1 LSDVKKVPPRPATGA
16 PPSNFQLRVLL
27 IGDGARHVDL
37 IRDELKRQGHEVVG
51 VVNSATLIHD
61 IVLRL
66 KPDVVIVDSESP
78 TRDTLENLAVLSS
91 TSPRP
96 VVVFSQ
102 DAAQDTMRRALNAGV
117 SAYVID
123 GLKPERLTPVLQV
136 AIARFEQDNALRA
149 QLAQAQNQVSDS
161 KLVERAKGLLM
172 QSGGMNEDQAHKHLR
187 RLAMDRGMRLADI
200 AKQVID
206 AHGLLHPKG

>member
-1 LSDVKKVPPRPATGA
+1 MKKSTPRPNSVTTE
-16 PPSNFQLRVLL
+16 PPAQTSQLRVLL

-136 AIARFEQDNALRA
+136 AIARFEQDNALRT
-149 QLAQAQNQVSDS
+149 QLAHVQNQVSDS
-161 KLVERAKGLLM
+161 KLIERAKALLM
-172 QSGGMNEDQAHKHLR
+172 QGGSMNEDQAHKHLR
-187 RLAMDRGMRLADI
+187 RLAMDRGRRLAEI

-206 AHGLLHPKG
+206 AHSLLHPKA

>member
-1 LSDVKKVPPRPATGA
+1 M
-16 PPSNFQLRVLL
+16 LL

-66 KPDVVIVDSESP
+66 QPDVVIVDSESP

-91 TSPRP
+91 TTPRP
-96 VVVFSQ
+96 VVVFSEDASQ
-102 DAAQDTMRRALNAGV
+102 DPMRRALKAGV

-136 AIARFEQDNALRA
+136 AIARFEQDHALRA
-149 QLAQAQNQVSDS
+149 QLAEVQNQVSDS
-161 KLVERAKGLLM
+161 KLIERAKAMLM
-172 QSGGMNEDQAHKHLR
+172 LSSSMNEDQAHKHLR
-187 RLAMDRGMRLADI
+187 RLAMDRGQRMVDM
-200 AKQVID
+200 AKQLID
-206 AHGLLHPKG
+206 AHDLLYPKA

>member
-1 LSDVKKVPPRPATGA
+1 VRKNPTPPQPAA
-16 PPSNFQLRVLL
+16 PPTLSQLRVLL

-91 TSPRP
+91 NSPRP

-102 DAAQDTMRRALNAGV
+102 DAAQDTMRRALTAGV

-136 AIARFEQDNALRA
+136 AIARFEQDHLLRT

-161 KLVERAKGLLM
+161 KLIERAKALLM
-172 QSGGMNEDQAHKHLR
+172 QGGSMTEDQAHKHLR
-187 RLAMDRGMRLADI
+187 RLAMDRGQRMADI

-206 AHGLLHPKG
+206 AHGLLHPKA

>member
-1 LSDVKKVPPRPATGA
+1 MKKA
-16 PPSNFQLRVLL
+16 PPPPAATSSAQLRVLL
-27 IGDGARHVDL
+27 IGDGARHVDT

-66 KPDVVIVDSESP
+66 APDVVIVDSESP
-78 TRDTLENLAVLSS
+78 TRDTLENLAVLST

-96 VVVFSQ
+96 VVVFSE
-102 DAAQDTMRRALNAGV
+102 DPAQDTMRRALTAGV

-136 AIARFEQDNALRA
+136 AIARFEQEHQLRA
-149 QLAQAQNQVSDS
+149 QLAQAQTQVSDS
-161 KLVERAKGLLM
+161 KLIERAKGLLM
-172 QSGGMNEDQAHKHLR
+172 RDGSLNEDQAHKHLR